1 MTHGQGKIRRAV
13 AGDIDGI
20 LGIDHRAG
28 QTGQGRAGFLRRCV
42 DLGECL
48 VYLDHGSVAGFA
60 VVKPAHFFGRDFVE
74 LLMVDPARRRRGIG
88 RDLLH
93 AALAAAGTGQ
103 VFTST
108 NTSNQPMRSLLQAGG
123 WSFSGELDGLD
134 EGDPELVFYN
144 TSGQAGEPRA
154 PLKLRIEAAGAT
166 ALEAWRDIHNAV
178 IPVAPLSA
186 DEVRERS
193 ERNHLALAYAG
204 GTLIGCSTVRPPTGD
219 SATATVI
226 VRVLPEYRNRGYGT
240 EFFHRQLAVARELGA
255 EAIETVVWAGNPE
268 GLRFARSR
276 GFAEVPAD
284 QPPDF
289 ITLRLLDS

>member
-1 MTHGQGKIRRAV
+1 VTQGQSEIRRAV

-20 LGIDHRAG
+20 LRIDHHAARADP
-28 QTGQGRAGFLRRCV
+28 GRPGFLRRSL

-48 VYLDHGSVAGFA
+48 VYLDDGAVAGFA
-60 VVKPAHFFGRDFVE
+60 VVKRGRFFGRDFVE
-74 LLMVDPARRRRGIG
+74 LLMVDPTRRRCGIG
-88 RDLLH
+88 RNLLR
-93 AALAAAGTGQ
+93 AALATAGTER

-108 NTSNQPMRSLLQAGG
+108 NTSNQPMRSLLWAEG
-123 WSFSGELDGLD
+123 WSFSGELAGLD

-144 TSGQAGEPRA
+144 TSSLADEPRA
-154 PLKLRIEAAGAT
+154 MLKLRVEAASGA
-166 ALEAWRDIHNAV
+166 ALEAWRHIHNAI
-178 IPVAPLSA
+178 IPVAQLSA

-193 ERNHLALAYAG
+193 ARNYLALAYADDA
-204 GTLIGCSTVRPPTGD
+204 LIGCSTVRPPTAG

-240 EFFHRQLAVARELGA
+240 EFFHQQLAVARELGA
-255 EAIETVVWAGNPE
+255 AVIETIVWAGNPE
-268 GLRFARSR
+268 GLRFARSQ

-289 ITLRLLDS
+289 ITLRLLD